1 MKDKDKTK
9 EQLID
14 ELIELSQ
21 QNKELKASEIKHKL
35 GTERIRK
42 LSCLKEALLGSGSL
56 HEKLTKI
63 TNGVVEILNADFSR
77 IWITKPG
84 DLCDLGC
91 MHAVVTEGPHVCRY
105 RDLCLHLIA
114 SSGRYT
120 HIDGKVH
127 RRVPFGCYKIGR
139 VASGKD
145 PKFITNDVTND
156 PRVHDHDWAKKLDL
170 VSFAGYRLL
179 SDANKP
185 IGVLALFSKHATSP
199 EEDVLIENI
208 ANTAAQVIQTT
219 TADEELRKTKDCLE
233 QEVGEHMKTEGELRK
248 ALKEIKELKEQLQAD
263 YAYLSEEIKLEHN
276 FNEIIGESNAL
287 KYVLFK
293 IEQIA
298 NIDTTVLVLGET
310 GTGKELVARAIHN
323 MSPRKN
329 RPLVKVDCATLPSNL
344 IESELFG
351 HEKGSF
357 TGSQERTI
365 GRFELANGST
375 IFLDEIGELPLELQ
389 PKLLRVIQDG
399 EFERIGS
406 STPIKVDVR
415 IIAATNRNL
424 ETEISKGN
432 FRQDLWYRLNVFPI
446 TVPPLRQRTEDISM
460 LVNAFVNKFSK
471 KIGKTIEK
479 IAQDDMK
486 ILKNYPWPGNVREL
500 QNVVERAVINTQGP
514 VLSIADNL
522 EVPQHAESIT
532 NRKRHLKVIEQNCI
546 LTVLEETKWKI
557 EGKDGAAAILGLNP
571 STLRSRM
578 KNLGIRR
585 K

>member
-1 MKDKDKTK
+1 MKVQNRTKDKRITELESLKRQVARNKAALYK
-9 EQLID
+9 ENPEVEHLR
-14 ELIELSQ
+14 
-21 QNKELKASEIKHKL
+21 KSEKRYHTVYTIAPL
-35 GTERIRK
+35 AFVTWDLDCRVTDWNDQA
-42 LSCLKEALLGSGSL
+42 EALFGWSREEVLGRSFFDFLIPDSERPKVEEVVKQLLAGELPSYGVNKNMTKSG
-56 HEKLTKI
+56 EKVLCEW
-63 TNGVVEILNADFSR
+63 NNAMLYD
-77 IWITKPG
+77 
-84 DLCDLGC
+84 
-91 MHAVVTEGPHVCRY
+91 AEGN
-105 RDLCLHLIA
+105 
-114 SSGRYT
+114 
-120 HIDGKVH
+120 
-127 RRVPFGCYKIGR
+127 
-139 VASGKD
+139 VAEVIS
-145 PKFITNDVTND
+145 
-156 PRVHDHDWAKKLDL
+156 
-170 VSFAGYRLL
+170 
-179 SDANKP
+179 
-185 IGVLALFSKHATSP
+185 LALDITEKKSI
-199 EEDVLIENI
+199 ED
-208 ANTAAQVIQTT
+208 A
-219 TADEELRKTKDCLE
+219 LRKTNTDLE
-233 QEVGEHMKTEGELRK
+233 LEVAEHMQTEKELRK
-248 ALKEIKELKEQLQAD
+248 ALKEIEELKEQLQAD
-263 YAYLSEEIKLEHN
+263 YTYLREEIKLEHN

-389 PKLLRVIQDG
+389 SKLLRVIQDG

-446 TVPPLRQRTEDISM
+446 TVPPLRQRPEDIPL

-471 KIGKTIEK
+471 KIVKTIEK
-479 IAQDDMK
+479 ITQDDME
-486 ILKNYPWPGNVREL
+486 ILKSYPWPGNVREL

-514 VLSIADNL
+514 VLCISDKL
-522 EVPQHAESIT
+522 EVPRDAESAPT
-532 NRKRHLKVIEQNCI
+532 RKRHLKVIEQDCI
-546 LTVLEETKWKI
+546 LNVLEETKWKI

>member
-1 MKDKDKTK
+1 VENQDKTYHQVLNDLENAK
-9 EQLID
+9 QQLT
-14 ELIELSQ
+14 
-21 QNKELKASEIKHKL
+21 N
-35 GTERIRK
+35 R
-42 LSCLKEALLGSGSL
+42 EAVL
-56 HEKLTKI
+56 
-63 TNGVVEILNADFSR
+63 A
-77 IWITKPG
+77 
-84 DLCDLGC
+84 
-91 MHAVVTEGPHVCRY
+91 
-105 RDLCLHLIA
+105 
-114 SSGRYT
+114 
-120 HIDGKVH
+120 
-127 RRVPFGCYKIGR
+127 
-139 VASGKD
+139 
-145 PKFITNDVTND
+145 
-156 PRVHDHDWAKKLDL
+156 AKKLAVNHLRKSEKRYHTVYTIAPLAFVTWDL
-170 VSFAGYRLL
+170 ECKVTDWNDQAEALFGWSRDEVLGRSFFDFLVPDSEQTKVEEVVKQLLAGKLPSYGVNQNLTKSGAIVL
-179 SDANKP
+179 CEWNNAMLYDAEGNVAEV
-185 IGVLALFSKHATSP
+185 ISLALDITEKKRI
-199 EEDVLIENI
+199 ED
-208 ANTAAQVIQTT
+208 A
-219 TADEELRKTKDCLE
+219 LRKTNTDLE
-233 QEVGEHMKTEGELRK
+233 LEVSQRMQTEKELRK
-248 ALKEIKELKEQLQAD
+248 ALKEIEGLKEQLQAD
-263 YAYLSEEIKLEHN
+263 YTYLREEIKLEHN
-276 FNEIIGESNAL
+276 FNEIIGKSNAL

-329 RPLVKVDCATLPSNL
+329 RPLVKVDCATLPSSL

-389 PKLLRVIQDG
+389 SKLLRVIQDG

-424 ETEISKGN
+424 EAEIGKGN

-446 TVPPLRQRTEDISM
+446 TVPPLRQRAEDIPL
-460 LVNAFVNKFSK
+460 LVNAFVNRFSK
-471 KIGKTIEK
+471 KIGKIIEK
-479 IAQDDMK
+479 VAQDDMK
-486 ILKNYPWPGNVREL
+486 ILQSYPWPGNVREL

-514 VLSIADNL
+514 VLCIADKL
-522 EVPQHAESIT
+522 EVSRDEESAT
-532 NRKRHLKVIEQNCI
+532 NRKRHLKVIEQDCI
-546 LTVLEETKWKI
+546 LNVLEETKWKI

>member
-1 MKDKDKTK
+1 MDLLFLGNSMKGQNRTEERKVN
-9 EQLID
+9 
-14 ELIELSQ
+14 ELGDLRGQRAKS
-21 QNKELKASEIKHKL
+21 KAVLRGGTLAFEHLRKSEKRYHTVYTIAPL
-35 GTERIRK
+35 AFVTWDLACRVTDWNDQA
-42 LSCLKEALLGSGSL
+42 EALFGWSREEVLGRSFFDFLIPDSERSKVEEVVSQLLAGKLPSYGVNQN
-56 HEKLTKI
+56 LTKSGE
-63 TNGVVEILNADFSR
+63 NVLCEWNNAMLYD
-77 IWITKPG
+77 
-84 DLCDLGC
+84 D
-91 MHAVVTEGPHVCRY
+91 EGN
-105 RDLCLHLIA
+105 
-114 SSGRYT
+114 
-120 HIDGKVH
+120 
-127 RRVPFGCYKIGR
+127 
-139 VASGKD
+139 VAEVIS
-145 PKFITNDVTND
+145 
-156 PRVHDHDWAKKLDL
+156 
-170 VSFAGYRLL
+170 
-179 SDANKP
+179 
-185 IGVLALFSKHATSP
+185 LALDITEKRRI
-199 EEDVLIENI
+199 ED
-208 ANTAAQVIQTT
+208 A
-219 TADEELRKTKDCLE
+219 LRKTNTDLE
-233 QEVGEHMKTEGELRK
+233 LEIAEHMRTEGELRK
-248 ALKEIKELKEQLQAD
+248 ALKEIEELKEQVQAD
-263 YAYLSEEIKLEHN
+263 YTYLREEIKLEYN

-389 PKLLRVIQDG
+389 SKLLRVIQDG

-424 ETEISKGN
+424 ETEIKKGN

-446 TVPPLRQRTEDISM
+446 TVPPLRQRSEDIPL

-479 IAQDDMK
+479 VSQDDMK
-486 ILKNYPWPGNVREL
+486 ILQSYPWPGNVREL

-514 VLSIADNL
+514 VLCIADKL
-522 EVPQHAESIT
+522 DVPRETESIT
-532 NRKRHLKVIEQNCI
+532 NRRRPLKVIEQDCI
-546 LTVLEETKWKI
+546 LNVLEETRWKI

>member
-1 MKDKDKTK
+1 MQDKEKTK
-9 EQLID
+9 EQLLD
-14 ELIELSQ
+14 ELAELCQ
-21 QNKELKASEIKHKL
+21 QNKELKASEIKRKL
-35 GTERIRK
+35 AAERIKK
-42 LSCLKEALLGSGSL
+42 LSRLKEGLLSSGSL
-56 HEKLTKI
+56 HEKLKQI
-63 TNGVVEILNADFSR
+63 TNGVVEILHADFSR

-84 DLCDLGC
+84 DLCDSGC
-91 MHAVVTEGPHVCRY
+91 MHGEIKEGPHVCHY
-105 RDLCLHLIA
+105 RDRCLHLIA

-120 HIDGKVH
+120 HTDGKVH
-127 RRVPFGCYKIGR
+127 RRVPFACYKIGR

-170 VSFAGYRLL
+170 ISFAGYRLL
-179 SDANKP
+179 SEAGEP
-185 IGVLALFSKHATSP
+185 IGVLALFSKRVISP
-199 EEDVLIENI
+199 DEDALIEDM
-208 ANTAAQVIQTT
+208 AHTAAQVIQTT
-219 TADEELRKTKDCLE
+219 TADEALRKTKDYLE
-233 QEVGEHMKTEGELRK
+233 QEVAKHERTEEQLRK
-248 ALKEIKELKEQLQAD
+248 ALKEIETLKEQLQAD
-263 YAYLSEEIKLEHN
+263 YTYLREEIKLEHN
-276 FNEIIGESNAL
+276 FNEIIGVSNAL

-329 RPLVKVDCATLPSNL
+329 RPLVKVDCATLPPNL

-365 GRFELANGST
+365 GRFELAHGST

-389 PKLLRVIQDG
+389 SKLLRVIQDG

-406 STPIKVDVR
+406 SSPVKVDVR

-424 ETEISKGN
+424 ENEIRKGN

-446 TVPPLRQRTEDISM
+446 TVPPLRQRVEDIPL

-479 IAQDDMK
+479 VTKDDMS
-486 ILKNYPWPGNVREL
+486 ILKNCSWPGNIREL
-500 QNVVERAVINTQGP
+500 QNVIERAVINTNGS
-514 VLSIADNL
+514 VLCLTDKL
-522 EVPQHAESIT
+522 EVSLDAEQTT
-532 NRKRHLKVIEQNCI
+532 NRKKSLKVVEHDCI
-546 LTVLEETKWKI
+546 LNVLQQTKWKI
-557 EGKDGAAAILGLNP
+557 EGKNGAAVILGLNP

-578 KNLGIRR
+578 RNLGIRR